1 MKRAIKSNPQGEQT
15 MRLNTFD
22 VTRITVRDTVH
33 DDFNVKKMT
42 IFHNEGVFELNMF
55 SDTLE
60 TLTFEYQPV
69 NNAKENN

>member
-1 MKRAIKSNPQGEQT
+1 MKRSIKSNLQGGHT

-22 VTRITVRDTVH
+22 VTRITVKDTVH
-33 DDFNVKKMT
+33 DDFNVKK
-42 IFHNEGVFELNMF
+42 IVILHNEGMFELNMF
-55 SDTLE
+55 SDKLE

>member
-1 MKRAIKSNPQGEQT
+1 

-33 DDFNVKKMT
+33 DDFNVKKIV

-55 SDTLE
+55 SDKLE